1 MLSFY
6 KINTYHFRDREIIC
20 FGVEESGR
28 SLLDIFEVNFLK
40 YNFRYFTDWNIETAK
55 ESIRGTRAGCSSFP
69 CYYKDGIPI
78 ISYIE
83 AIMYLR
89 EHKSAILLI
98 ASSNY
103 EEVYKKLIEEEIEN
117 DILARP
123 EFVNLF
129 LREFV
134 NEISKMV
141 DEDFIS
147 YYMTCRRSH
156 RDALVPLWTMLTGK
170 KENKPL
176 IFVIATPKTGN
187 TSLCTSLEQKEAL
200 HFRLNGIIPTGVFD
214 CGWVKFLK
222 DYPLKLII
230 GVREPVAQNISA
242 LFECNG
248 RVISI
253 RRNINDMDAQK
264 MFDEKVVNDI
274 CDRKSLEYPVESE
287 VVSGNLFHEYLV
299 QNFFY
304 GEIKNILGIDIFAH
318 EFNKQAGYSIFK
330 QDNMEIFIYRLE
342 NLNGLTKEIG
352 DFCGIENF
360 QLVTSNVGFDKFY
373 NKPYKQFIEGVTFP
387 REYLDKTYQ
396 SEFMHHFYTD
406 EEIRGF
412 YKKWEKHVR

>member
-6 KINTYHFRDREIIC
+6 KINTYQFTNREIIC
-20 FGVEESGR
+20 FGTGEEGR
-28 SLLDIFEVNFLK
+28 SLLDIFEVNFLN
-40 YNFRYFTDWNIETAK
+40 YNFRYFTDWDIAEGSR
-55 ESIRGTRAGCSSFP
+55 SIHGTMAGCSSFP
-69 CYYKDGIPI
+69 CRYKNGISI
-78 ISYIE
+78 ISYEE
-83 AIMYLR
+83 AVKYLK
-89 EHKSAILLI
+89 EHSSAILLI
-98 ASSNY
+98 ASADY
-103 EEVYKKLIEEEIEN
+103 EEVCRKLAEDEVKN
-117 DILARP
+117 DILARR
-123 EFVNLF
+123 EYVNLF

-141 DEDFIS
+141 DENFIS

-156 RDALVPLWTMLTGK
+156 RDALVPLWAMLTGK

-187 TSLCTSLEQKEAL
+187 TSLCTSLEEKEAL

-222 DYPLKLII
+222 DYPLKLMI

-253 RRNINDMDAQK
+253 RRNIDDMDAQR

-274 CDRKSLEYPVESE
+274 CGQKSLEYPVESE
-287 VVSGNLFHEYLV
+287 VVSGALFHEYLV

-304 GEIKNILGIDIFAH
+304 GEIKNILGIDIFAY
-318 EFNKQAGYSIFK
+318 EFNKEAGYSIFK
-330 QDNMEIFIYRLE
+330 QGNMEVFVYRLE

-352 DFCGIENF
+352 DFCEIENF
-360 QLVTSNVGFDKFY
+360 QLITSNVGFDKFY

-387 REYLDKTYQ
+387 KEYLDKTYQ
-396 SEFMHHFYTD
+396 SEFMRHFYTD
-406 EEIRGF
+406 EEIEKF
-412 YKKWEKHVR
+412 YKKWEKHIR